1 MQKLFPIGY
10 QKQNAQ
16 LVGIDPKEKN
26 VLINIIKDKNLTMV
40 PFFMLP
46 MQQSIYSPTLQILD
60 SPDDC
65 KHSHN
70 IQTNFSLTF
79 NLMALFPTLMGQTDL

>member
-1 MQKLFPIGY
+1 MQKLLPIGY

-16 LVGIDPKEKN
+16 LVGIDPN
-26 VLINIIKDKNLTMV
+26 H
-40 PFFMLP
+40 F
-46 MQQSIYSPTLQILD
+46 YSPTLQILD

>member
-1 MQKLFPIGY
+1 MQKLLPIGY

-46 MQQSIYSPTLQILD
+46 MQQSMTV
-60 SPDDC
+60 
-65 KHSHN
+65 N
-70 IQTNFSLTF
+70 IPIIFKQT
-79 NLMALFPTLMGQTDL
+79 FPLPSI

>member
-1 MQKLFPIGY
+1 MQKLLPIGY

-40 PFFMLP
+40 PFFMFPELLP
-46 MQQSIYSPTLQILD
+46 YFANT
-60 SPDDC
+60 
-65 KHSHN
+65 
-70 IQTNFSLTF
+70 
-79 NLMALFPTLMGQTDL
+79 